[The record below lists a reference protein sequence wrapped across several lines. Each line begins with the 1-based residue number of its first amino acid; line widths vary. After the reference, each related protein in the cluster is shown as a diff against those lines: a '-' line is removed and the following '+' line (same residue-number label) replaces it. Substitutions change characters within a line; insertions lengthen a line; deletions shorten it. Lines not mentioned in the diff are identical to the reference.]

1 MSTPYEDDEKWTGVS
16 NSRSRAVA
24 VTSLPFVTNF
34 NNGSGYSFFREGKA
48 RISKM
53 DWNNR
58 SVSDISRPYRWI
70 VADEGQQ

>member
-16 NSRSRAVA
+16 NYVAEQSA

-34 NNGSGYSFFREGKA
+34 NNGSGYSFFREGKQ
-48 RISKM
+48 ISKM

-58 SVSDISRPYRWI
+58 SVSDIQPTYRWI
-70 VADEGQQ
+70 VADEGRQ